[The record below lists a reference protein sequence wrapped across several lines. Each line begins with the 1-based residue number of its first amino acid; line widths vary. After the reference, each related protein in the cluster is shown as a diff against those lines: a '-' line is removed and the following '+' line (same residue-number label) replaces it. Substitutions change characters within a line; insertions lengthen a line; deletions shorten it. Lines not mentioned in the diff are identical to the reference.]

1 MTSFPT
7 WGTLKFSSIA
17 VRYHHSRAFY
27 FTKLGVLDLF
37 HGACH
42 GVRSVDDHLQ
52 GGVFPGA
59 NYLGCSMQSGTWADG
74 VDILRQYMS

>member
-1 MTSFPT
+1 MLP
-7 WGTLKFSSIA
+7 
-17 VRYHHSRAFY
+17 
-27 FTKLGVLDLF
+27 TKLGVLDLF

-59 NYLGCSMQSGTWADG
+59 NYVGCSMQSGTLADG

>member
-1 MTSFPT
+1 M
-7 WGTLKFSSIA
+7 
-17 VRYHHSRAFY
+17 
-27 FTKLGVLDLF
+27 TKLGVLDLF

-59 NYLGCSMQSGTWADG
+59 NYVGCSMQSGTLADG

>member
-1 MTSFPT
+1 M
-7 WGTLKFSSIA
+7 
-17 VRYHHSRAFY
+17 
-27 FTKLGVLDLF
+27 TKLGVLDLF

-52 GGVFPGA
+52 GGVFPGV
-59 NYLGCSMQSGTWADG
+59 NYVGCSMQSGTLADG